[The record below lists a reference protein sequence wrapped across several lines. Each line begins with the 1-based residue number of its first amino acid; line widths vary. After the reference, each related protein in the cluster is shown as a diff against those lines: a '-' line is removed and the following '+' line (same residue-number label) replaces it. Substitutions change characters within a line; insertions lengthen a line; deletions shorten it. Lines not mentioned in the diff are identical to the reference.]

1 MYMPGNM
8 TINDNG
14 YLAIGELDLVKLAE
28 QYGTPLYVYDEA
40 LIRKRCREYREALK
54 RHYPQGEAIFAGKA
68 FLTLA
73 MCRLLMQEG
82 LGLDVVSEGELYTA
96 ARAGFPMEQVYFH
109 GNNKSPAELKMAVE
123 LGVGRIV
130 VDSLMELELLGQEA
144 SRQRKTVRILL
155 RVRPGISADTHRH
168 IQTGQE
174 DSKFGLGISD
184 GQALTAA
191 KKALKAPRL
200 KLMGLHCHIG
210 SQIIDLRPFQLAAE
224 IMMDLREEIR
234 LKTGT
239 LLLELDLGGGLG
251 IRYTAGDNPAGV
263 TDLVLLLAEAIK
275 GKAKQHCC
283 PLPRLLLEPGR
294 SIVGEAGVTL
304 YTVGTIKEVPGIRR
318 YVSVDG
324 GMSDNLR
331 CALYGARYEAV
342 LANRPQEPAEELVTV
357 AGKACESGDI
367 LIYDIKLP
375 SPRPG
380 DILAV
385 LSTGAYH
392 FSMYSQYNRHPRP
405 AVVFVNGGQ
414 AELVVRRE
422 PLEELTR
429 LELIPS
435 HLEKV
440 PDFKTAKQ
448 LGGSA

>member
-1 MYMPGNM
+1 MNMPGSL
-8 TINDNG
+8 TINSNG
-14 YLAIGELDLVKLAE
+14 HLAIGEHDLVELAGK
-28 QYGTPLYVYDEA
+28 YGTPLYVYDEE
-40 LIRKRCREYREALK
+40 LIRKRCREYREALEC
-54 RHYPQGEAIFAGKA
+54 HYPQGEAIFAGKA

-109 GNNKSPAELKMAVE
+109 GNNKSTAELRMAIE

-130 VDSLMELELLGQEA
+130 VDSLMELELLGEEA

-155 RVRPGISADTHRH
+155 RVKPGISADTHRY

-184 GQALTAA
+184 GQALAA
-191 KKALKAPRL
+191 VRKALKTPRL

-210 SQIIDLRPFQLAAE
+210 SQILDLQPFQLAAKV
-224 IMMDLREEIR
+224 MMDLREEIR

-239 LLLELDLGGGLG
+239 LLPEIDLGGGLG

-263 TDLVLLLAEAIK
+263 ADLVQLLAEAIRD
-275 GKAKQHCC
+275 KAQQYSC

-304 YTVGTIKEVPGIRR
+304 YTVGTIKDVPGIRR
-318 YVSVDG
+318 YISVDG

-331 CALYGARYEAV
+331 CALYGARYEAL

-367 LIYDIKLP
+367 LIYDLKLP

-380 DILAV
+380 DILTV

-392 FSMYSQYNRHPRP
+392 FSMYSQYNRHLRP
-405 AVVFVNGGQ
+405 AVVFVTREQ

-422 PLEELTR
+422 SLNDLIR
-429 LELIPS
+429 LEMIPP
-435 HLEKV
+435 HLEKM
-440 PDFKTAKQ
+440 PDLKTAGR